1 LGTNS
6 DDPAPADAQ
15 TTAYPDRLDSG
26 GTSMRAY
33 SDRLDT
39 GDTSTRAYSD
49 QLDTGDTSTRAYS
62 DQLDS
67 GGASMREI
75 VQAALDAAQ
84 PAVGLRWLDIGC
96 GRGDLLRE
104 IRDRWQPAALR
115 GVDPIDWLEDDL
127 RADVEFHTL
136 PAEHADRLAP
146 ADRVLLVETIEH
158 LEAPWSALRAA
169 ARLVAPGGRIVVST
183 PNLATL
189 RTRLELA
196 VRGNLTSF
204 RPGYQPHLTPALP
217 HVTSRILAEEN
228 LTVEDPRFA
237 GADVIS
243 LAKGRVWPERVRQR
257 RPALTS
263 ISVVIAA
270 RRDGVSNAA

>member
-1 LGTNS
+1 LRTHA
-6 DDPAPADAQ
+6 DDPA
-15 TTAYPDRLDSG
+15 S
-26 GTSMRAY
+26 
-33 SDRLDT
+33 T
-39 GDTSTRAYSD
+39 GAP
-49 QLDTGDTSTRAYS
+49 GHAYS

-84 PAVGLRWLDIGC
+84 PATGLRWLDIGC

-104 IRDRWQPAALR
+104 IRDRWQPAALC

-217 HVTSRILAEEN
+217 HVTSRILAEEG
-228 LTVEDPRFA
+228 LTVQDPRFA
-237 GADVIS
+237 GADVIP
-243 LAKGRVWPERVRQR
+243 LTKGRVWPERMRQR

-263 ISVVIAA
+263 ISVMIAA
-270 RRDGVSNAA
+270 RRDGVSDAA